1 MNYED
6 KKIVGIIA
14 TNVDARAA
22 LNVIGHLAVSIG
34 KYSDKEIMG
43 KPVITDKSAINHL
56 GISKFPFIITKVK
69 PGKLR
74 AAIALAKENP
84 NLLVADYPKDML
96 DTRTDEEL
104 VASISS
110 KTNEELEYLGAIIY
124 GNTND
129 VNEITGKFQ
138 LWKID

>member
-14 TNVDARAA
+14 SNVEPSVA
-22 LNVIGHLAVSIG
+22 LNVVGHLAVSIG
-34 KYSDKEIMG
+34 KYSDDEIMG
-43 KPVITDKSAINHL
+43 KPTITDKSGTNHL

-69 PGKLR
+69 AGKLKST
-74 AAIALAKENP
+74 IDLAKTNP
-84 NLLVADYPKDML
+84 KLLVADYPKDML

-104 VASISS
+104 VASINS
-110 KTNEELEYLGAIIY
+110 KENDKLEYLGAIIY
-124 GNTND
+124 GDTKD

-138 LWKID
+138 LWRID

>member
-14 TNVDARAA
+14 TNVEASVA

-34 KYSDKEIMG
+34 KYSDNEIMG
-43 KPVITDKSAINHL
+43 KSVITDKSGVDHA
-56 GISKFPFIITKVK
+56 GISKYPFIITKVK
-69 PGKLR
+69 AGKLKT
-74 AAIALAKENP
+74 AIDNAKANS
-84 NLLVADYPKDML
+84 NLLVVDYPKDML

-104 VASISS
+104 VSSIES
-110 KTNEELEYLGAIIY
+110 KDNDQLEYMGAIIY
-124 GNTND
+124 GNTKD

-138 LWKID
+138 LWNIN

>member
-14 TNVDARAA
+14 SNVEPSVA

-34 KYSDKEIMG
+34 KYSDNEIMG
-43 KPVITDKSAINHL
+43 KSIITDKSGVNHV

-69 PGKLR
+69 AGKLKTTID
-74 AAIALAKENP
+74 IAKSNP
-84 NLLVADYPKDML
+84 NLLVVDYPKEML
-96 DTRTDEEL
+96 DTRTDDEL
-104 VASISS
+104 VSS
-110 KTNEELEYLGAIIY
+110 VEAKENDKLEYLGAVIY
-124 GNTND
+124 GNTKD

-138 LWKID
+138 LWRMD

>member
-1 MNYED
+1 MNYEE

-14 TNVDARAA
+14 SHVEPSIA
-22 LNVIGHLAVSIG
+22 LNVIGHLAVAIG
-34 KYSDKEIMG
+34 KYSDSEIMG
-43 KPVITDKSAINHL
+43 KRIITDKTGVNHL

-69 PGKLR
+69 AGKLKLAID
-74 AAIALAKENP
+74 AAKSNP
-84 NLLVADYPKDML
+84 NLLIADYPKDMF

-104 VASISS
+104 VESVES
-110 KTNEELEYLGAIIY
+110 KENDKLEYLGAVIY

-138 LWKID
+138 LWRID

>member
-14 TNVDARAA
+14 TNVDASTA

-34 KYSDKEIMG
+34 KYSDNEIMG
-43 KPVITDKSAINHL
+43 KSLITDKSNVNHL

-74 AAIALAKENP
+74 NAIDKAKENS
-84 NLLVADYPKDML
+84 NLLVADYPRNML
-96 DTRTDEEL
+96 ETRTDEEL
-104 VASISS
+104 VESITS
-110 KTNEELEYLGAIIY
+110 KNNDELEYLGAIIY

-138 LWKID
+138 LWKMD

>member
-14 TNVDARAA
+14 TNVDAPTA
-22 LNVIGHLAVSIG
+22 LNIIGHLAVSIG
-34 KYSDKEIMG
+34 KYSDNEIMG
-43 KPVITDKSAINHL
+43 QPIITDKSKINHL

-74 AAIALAKENP
+74 NAIDKAKENP

-96 DTRTDEEL
+96 ETRTDEEL
-104 VASISS
+104 VESISS
-110 KTNEELEYLGAIIY
+110 KNNDELEYLGAIIY
-124 GNTND
+124 GNTDD